1 VSSLDLSS
9 RVSQTLLALGERLTA
24 WVATSGL
31 RIVLIL
37 ALSIGA
43 ARVLKAL
50 CARLR
55 AILAGG
61 EEETERSKR
70 AETVAGIVRT
80 AGGIVILVGATMM
93 ILNEIGVQIG
103 PLVAAAGIGGLAFG
117 FGAQTL
123 VKDVITGFFLLIEDE
138 IRVGD
143 VIEIAGKEGVVE
155 RISLRTIR
163 VRDIEGTAH
172 IVPNSNV
179 TIVSNR
185 TLGFSRYVM
194 DIPLAEAS
202 DVKTALDVLQRVG
215 EEIRQDPK
223 ISAELLEPLEILG
236 LESPAKAPLIRARV
250 TTRPRRQWQVGREL
264 NLIVRSRFAE
274 AGIDLR

>member
-1 VSSLDLSS
+1 
-9 RVSQTLLALGERLTA
+9 
-24 WVATSGL
+24 
-31 RIVLIL
+31 
-37 ALSIGA
+37 
-43 ARVLKAL
+43 
-50 CARLR
+50 
-55 AILAGG
+55 
-61 EEETERSKR
+61 
-70 AETVAGIVRT
+70 
-80 AGGIVILVGATMM
+80 MM

-172 IVPNSNV
+172 IVPNSSV
-179 TIVSNR
+179 TILSNR

-194 DIPLAEAS
+194 DIPLAETA
-202 DVKTALDVLQRVG
+202 DVKAALGVCPSRS
-215 EEIRQDPK
+215 
-223 ISAELLEPLEILG
+223 SA
-236 LESPAKAPLIRARV
+236 SN
-250 TTRPRRQWQVGREL
+250 RRQR
-264 NLIVRSRFAE
+264 RR
-274 AGIDLR
+274 